1 MTVTFF
7 ERASAGPN
15 RLAIQQLEA
24 EQRARSF
31 YQVAPERGQTK
42 GSMNYTRAD
51 RILVTM
57 RITPDSNTVQQ
68 VDATGSVEGVH
79 LQPATARRRDTTAVR
94 PVPR

>member
-1 MTVTFF
+1 
-7 ERASAGPN
+7 
-15 RLAIQQLEA
+15 
-24 EQRARSF
+24 
-31 YQVAPERGQTK
+31 
-42 GSMNYTRAD
+42 MNYTRAD

-79 LQPATARRRDTTAVR
+79 LQPAAARRRDTTAVR